1 MQVKGTNLGEFVVYL
16 ALEVALGLMLLAAA
30 LISIRV
36 KNLLAAAVTLT
47 VFSFISALLYLVM
60 GAIDVAFTEAVVG
73 AGITGVLFIVALF
86 HTSGRSLD

>member
-16 ALEVALGLMLLAAA
+16 ALEVALVLMLLAAA

-36 KNLLAAAVTLT
+36 KNLLAAVVTLT

-60 GAIDVAFTEAVVG
+60 GAVDVAFTEAVVG